1 MRLGVRAPR
10 RGRGKVRFPTKNQL
24 PRGSYLTL
32 LGRIPY
38 EAQVVISV
46 LLSLLTKQTKDLPV
60 FSAQEEEFLP
70 MLPTEILLPPVLWAH
85 PDLSGMLHDA
95 GQTLLRSQVPQGVA
109 DTTHGTA
116 TRLPAVRDAGGGRS
130 RGHSLDG
137 GVLSKAPGRRNSSP
151 PSV

>member
-46 LLSLLTKQTKDLPV
+46 LLSLLTTQTKDFPV

-70 MLPTEILLPPVLWAH
+70 MLPTEIFLPPVLWAQ
-85 PDLSGMLHDA
+85 PDLSTVLGSSFLGAGSMLASD
-95 GQTLLRSQVPQGVA
+95 RP
-109 DTTHGTA
+109 
-116 TRLPAVRDAGGGRS
+116 LPSGSSHLGG
-130 RGHSLDG
+130 
-137 GVLSKAPGRRNSSP
+137 
-151 PSV
+151 